1 MPETFSSQPLFA
13 MSIVMGLI
21 FDDRL
26 RRQRFRIHLSHVIP
40 SRNLEQDVTAGS
52 VGTFDRIV
60 VKNGA
65 TLTLIDKH
73 AVFLLTVEANL
84 DNPRGYSP
92 LFFSLASVV
101 TRTGS
106 SAAWKAIDLT
116 AGYGEQLAASGPC
129 RSVSCPQNQDCQ
141 RSSGFQEEAA
151 AVIDINKMAFLLGK
165 TPAECAESPYPSEFP
180 PSLIR
185 ATGIKLSKRDI

>member
-1 MPETFSSQPLFA
+1 
-13 MSIVMGLI
+13 
-21 FDDRL
+21 
-26 RRQRFRIHLSHVIP
+26 
-40 SRNLEQDVTAGS
+40 
-52 VGTFDRIV
+52 V

-73 AVFLLTVEANL
+73 AVFLLVVEANL
-84 DNPRGYSP
+84 DYSGGYSP
-92 LFFSLASVV
+92 SFFSTARPAACPAKS
-101 TRTGS
+101 S
-106 SAAWKAIDLT
+106 SAGWEAIEST
-116 AGYGEQLAASGPC
+116 AGEGEQLGTAEGC
-129 RSVSCPQNQDCQ
+129 QGVSCPQNQDCQ

-180 PSLIR
+180 PSLIC